1 MYSHA
6 LTHAGFDVSTAV
18 DAEAGYK
25 LATSL
30 RPSIVVTDFR
40 LPGVSGAE
48 LCRRLKQNRR
58 TSAIPTLLVTASSQ
72 RPDLEQALSHG
83 CSVVRLK
90 PYLPDAMERDIRALI
105 AGATVP
111 HWPAEYGRARV

>member
-6 LTHAGFDVSTAV
+6 LTYAGFAVSTAT

-30 RPSIVVTDFR
+30 RPSIVITDLR
-40 LPGVSGAE
+40 LRGESGAD
-48 LCRRLKQNRR
+48 LCSRLKRNRR
-58 TSAIPTLLVTASSQ
+58 TAGIPTLLVTASSE
-72 RPDLEQALSHG
+72 RRDLEDALSLG

-90 PYLPDAMERDIRALI
+90 PYLPDDMERDVRAML
-105 AGATVP
+105 AGTTVS
-111 HWPAEYGRARV
+111 HWPAEYAARES